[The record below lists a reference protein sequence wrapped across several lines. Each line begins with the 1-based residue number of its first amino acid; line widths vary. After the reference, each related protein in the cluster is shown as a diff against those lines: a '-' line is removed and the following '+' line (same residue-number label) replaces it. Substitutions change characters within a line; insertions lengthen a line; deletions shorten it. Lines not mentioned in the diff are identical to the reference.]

1 MASNLAVFP
10 RCQID
15 SADILHDVRRCTRA
29 DPADQQHD
37 RNIQYE
43 QYRKNVQI
51 VHILECRD
59 EFGNG
64 VQNNVH
70 HDRYL
75 GGTSGNISGEH
86 TDDDRRQNRH
96 VEEAE
101 AGLEEV
107 IQTGGGKADD
117 RRHADRNDGKH
128 GAEDLA
134 DAGTSCASVAC
145 GLNSGR

>member
-1 MASNLAVFP
+1 MTATFSN
-10 RCQID
+10 
-15 SADILHDVRRCTRA
+15 
-29 DPADQQHD
+29 
-37 RNIQYE
+37 E

-107 IQTGGGKADD
+107 IQTGGAKLTT
-117 RRHADRNDGKH
+117 
-128 GAEDLA
+128 GATQIETMASTVPKILPMR
-134 DAGTSCASVAC
+134 TSCASVAC